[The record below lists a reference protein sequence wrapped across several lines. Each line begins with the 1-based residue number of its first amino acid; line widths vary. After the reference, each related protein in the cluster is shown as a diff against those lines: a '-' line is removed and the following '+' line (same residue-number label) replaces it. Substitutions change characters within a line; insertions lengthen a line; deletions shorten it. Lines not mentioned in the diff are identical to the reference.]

1 MIDIGEVVSIGTP
14 MFNLVNKE
22 QLEVFA
28 EIPSFRTYGLNK
40 GDIIK
45 VISSDKIALDATI
58 RAIGAKENPTTRTT
72 KIYLNFSNNEV
83 SRNFLVGENIN
94 LFIPVG
100 LGKKAITVH
109 KDAIL
114 KREGMSF
121 VYITKK
127 NIVEVKPLK
136 LGEAVGNRFI
146 VLNGLLKNN
155 EVVIKGNE
163 RLRPGQEVKVIRKKN

>member
-1 MIDIGEVVSIGTP
+1 
-14 MFNLVNKE
+14 
-22 QLEVFA
+22 
-28 EIPSFRTYGLNK
+28 
-40 GDIIK
+40 
-45 VISSDKIALDATI
+45 
-58 RAIGAKENPTTRTT
+58 
-72 KIYLNFSNNEV
+72 
-83 SRNFLVGENIN
+83 
-94 LFIPVG
+94 
-100 LGKKAITVH
+100 
-109 KDAIL
+109 
-114 KREGMSF
+114 MSF